1 MSLITDLILQSN
13 LKSDEEVCMKKKL
26 TPLCVTSEKDFKKQ
40 GKAIFKQAK
49 KQNLIAITNRLSLF
63 IDKTCRRW
71 WFADKD
77 TGVLLSVEYGLIDKE
92 AINFLTNEIS
102 S

>member
-1 MSLITDLILQSN
+1 M
-13 LKSDEEVCMKKKL
+13 EKKL
-26 TPLCVTSEKDFKKQ
+26 TTISAHSEKDFKKKGKVIIKLARKQ
-40 GKAIFKQAK
+40 G
-49 KQNLIAITNRLSLF
+49 LIAITNRLSLF

-71 WFADKD
+71 WFADKKN
-77 TGVLLSVEYGLIDKE
+77 GVLLSVEYGLVDRE